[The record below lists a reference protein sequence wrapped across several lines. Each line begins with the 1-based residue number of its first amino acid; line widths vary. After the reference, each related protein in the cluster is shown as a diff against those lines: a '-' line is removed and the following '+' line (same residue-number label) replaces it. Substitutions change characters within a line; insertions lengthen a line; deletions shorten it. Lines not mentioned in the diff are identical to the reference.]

1 MVKRNIFNILIV
13 LSIFTIDRAT
23 KLIMI
28 RAAETNYDLN
38 ILVTPFLN
46 LNLIWNDGIAF
57 GLFSFNEKVYY
68 NLITFIIFAI
78 TLIII
83 FFMLRSKGLEKIGF
97 LMIIGG
103 SMGNLFDRLYYS
115 SVPDFIDFHYNNF
128 HWFIFNV
135 ADIFISLGVIVL
147 LILEIFLKK
156 INE

>member
-13 LSIFTIDRAT
+13 LTIFTIDRAT

>member
-83 FFMLRSKGLEKIGF
+83 FFMSWD
-97 LMIIGG
+97 G
-103 SMGNLFDRLYYS
+103 SRHS
-115 SVPDFIDFHYNNF
+115 Q
-128 HWFIFNV
+128 
-135 ADIFISLGVIVL
+135 
-147 LILEIFLKK
+147 
-156 INE
+156 

>member
-13 LSIFTIDRAT
+13 LTIFTIDRAT

-103 SMGNLFDRLYYS
+103 SMGNLFDRLYFS
-115 SVPDFIDFHYNNF
+115 AVPDFIDLNF
-128 HWFIFNV
+128 RGYHWFIFNV
-135 ADIFISLGVIVL
+135 SDILSLIH
-147 LILEIFLKK
+147 I
-156 INE
+156 

>member
-13 LSIFTIDRAT
+13 LTIFTIDRAT

-28 RAAETNYDLN
+28 RAAETNYDIN

-103 SMGNLFDRLYYS
+103 SLGNLFDRLYYS

>member
-13 LSIFTIDRAT
+13 LTIFTIDRAT

-156 INE
+156 N

>member
-13 LSIFTIDRAT
+13 LTIFIIDRAT
-23 KLIMI
+23 KLLMI
-28 RAAETNYDLN
+28 KAAEPNYDLN

-103 SMGNLFDRLYYS
+103 SLGNLFDRLYYS

>member
-13 LSIFTIDRAT
+13 LTIFTIDRAT

-78 TLIII
+78 T
-83 FFMLRSKGLEKIGF
+83 
-97 LMIIGG
+97 
-103 SMGNLFDRLYYS
+103 
-115 SVPDFIDFHYNNF
+115 
-128 HWFIFNV
+128 W
-135 ADIFISLGVIVL
+135 
-147 LILEIFLKK
+147 
-156 INE
+156 

>member
-68 NLITFIIFAI
+68 NLITFIIFVI

>member
-13 LSIFTIDRAT
+13 LTIFTIDRAT

-97 LMIIGG
+97 L
-103 SMGNLFDRLYYS
+103 
-115 SVPDFIDFHYNNF
+115 
-128 HWFIFNV
+128 
-135 ADIFISLGVIVL
+135 IS
-147 LILEIFLKK
+147 
-156 INE
+156 